1 MNRMNLRKVF
11 IRLFII
17 LIMNKSNEILKR
29 HEIKSKK
36 LLILRDM
43 RILEHLRS
51 TYIESVISIKNYNKI
66 IIII

>member
-17 LIMNKSNEILKR
+17 LIMNKSNGILKR

-36 LLILRDM
+36 ITD
-43 RILEHLRS
+43 
-51 TYIESVISIKNYNKI
+51 IERYENSRTFEVNIYRTRYKY
-66 IIII
+66 